1 MNEIL
6 VSIIIPVYNAEKFLK
21 ECLDSIL
28 LEQDINK
35 EIIVVDNGSTDNS
48 KKVVEDYLINHK
60 DIVLLEEK
68 NKGVSYARNTGIK
81 ASRGQYICFL
91 DADDYLYPNALKD
104 LLEATNKE
112 ENVDLVIGN
121 YTYLNG
127 KLKLESDLP
136 TKTITS
142 EVVSNLVSLMPLCD
156 WAVWG
161 KLYRRNLIVN
171 NNIFFNTNY
180 ITCEDCDFLFNYLD
194 YTNTISLI
202 KKVVLFYRNDVT
214 SSLTK
219 QKSFLATKSEFMV
232 LASKIESYASSNNWS
247 AVSYFS
253 KSLLLKVKQIAN
265 LNKGERQELKQY
277 LLVLKKNLKYINN
290 KDKKIS
296 FILAVYKLFGFTL
309 GAKILILL

>member
-91 DADDYLYPNALKD
+91 DADDYLYPNVLKD

-127 KLKLESDLP
+127 KQKLESDLP

-277 LLVLKKNLKYINN
+277 LLVLKKNLKYIKN

>member
-127 KLKLESDLP
+127 KQKLESDLP

-171 NNIFFNTNY
+171 NNIFFNTTN
-180 ITCEDCDFLFNYLD
+180 IFFI
-194 YTNTISLI
+194 TNTFNCL
-202 KKVVLFYRNDVT
+202 
-214 SSLTK
+214 
-219 QKSFLATKSEFMV
+219 
-232 LASKIESYASSNNWS
+232 
-247 AVSYFS
+247 
-253 KSLLLKVKQIAN
+253 
-265 LNKGERQELKQY
+265 
-277 LLVLKKNLKYINN
+277 
-290 KDKKIS
+290 
-296 FILAVYKLFGFTL
+296 
-309 GAKILILL
+309 